1 MRKMYNAQKK
11 PMDSLKEQLD
21 QLLED
26 LGQASKASKSP
37 KKNKKA
43 NNGVAKG
50 QQVITGFANPLKREL
65 EDAGDFE

>member
-26 LGQASKASKSP
+26 LGQASKSP

-50 QQVITGFANPLKREL
+50 QQVITGFVNPLKREL
-65 EDAGDFE
+65 EDADDLE